1 MEKRALVILTCFVVI
16 LNSNTSAQFIQ
27 SIDKKTID
35 SLEVLLPGLE
45 GQEKIDLFNQL
56 GELYAWYNP
65 EKSELYSNEALESSI
80 KTDYQIGRGA
90 ALYNIGYR
98 KYFEG
103 DPAGAIDYFQRAI
116 DVIEPTAEYYT
127 LGKIYER
134 YSIVLFFDGNDK
146 EKWLN
151 YLPKVIELYR
161 AAGNKKAES
170 IFCLIASGGFFRIN
184 QPQKGLE
191 YINKYWDL
199 IEESGTPNLNLAI
212 SYAVAA
218 ACYIRLGDIA
228 KALEFN
234 KKSIDQFDESV
245 FEEMSLKS
253 QLEFIQG
260 TFYFIAQQ
268 TDSARKYYYL
278 SLEHS
283 KPNGNA
289 YNMMMAYYHLA
300 NLNFSISEIETSRK
314 YCDSALKVASFI
326 DSTGGFYFHDTL
338 KHCIAMSEDIFFPLS
353 KSHRRYYAWET
364 MNNCYKILWD
374 GYLKTNDLVQ
384 AVQIQESWMV
394 VRDTIHNYER
404 NKDIREINVSH
415 ETEKKEQELA
425 RLSKENVFKEERLKQ
440 SYWIVAGLVMLV
452 LLIVFL
458 AVVLIRQNKL
468 KNSQQTLL
476 FQQRL
481 LRTQMNPHFLFN
493 SLASIQNFI
502 VKEKPGLA
510 SDYLSRFS
518 KLVRQILKN
527 SVEEWIT
534 LEDEINSVENY
545 LELQKVRYRDL
556 FDYTIEIDEAID
568 PETILVPPM
577 LAQPFIENAIEHGLK
592 TKEVKGNIDV
602 RFIRKNQTLVLEIED
617 DGIGREKAQEI
628 QLKQNSDHKSMAT
641 SITQERIKVL
651 NRKLKHKIKFEIFDL
666 KDGEG
671 KATGTRVVFEIP
683 FNN

>member
-80 KTDYQIGRGA
+80 KTDYHIGRGA

-116 DVIEPTAEYYT
+116 DAIDSTSSFYM
-127 LGKIYER
+127 LGKIYEK
-134 YSIVLFFDGNDK
+134 YSIALFQDGSDK
-146 EKWLN
+146 EKGLE
-151 YLPKVIELYR
+151 YLLSCIQLYQ
-161 AAGNKKAES
+161 AAGDKKAES
-170 IFCLIASGGFFRIN
+170 TIYLIASGGFFRIN

-199 IEESGTPNLNLAI
+199 IKESGTPNLNLAI

-218 ACYIRLGDIA
+218 ACYIRLGDLK
-228 KALEFN
+228 KAIEFN

-314 YCDSALKVASFI
+314 YCDSAMKAASFI
-326 DSTGGFYFHDTL
+326 DSTGGFYFQDTL

-374 GYLKTNDLVQ
+374 GYLKTNDLIQ
-384 AVQIQESWMV
+384 AVQIQESWMA
-394 VRDTIHNYER
+394 VRDRIYTYKR
-404 NKDIREINVSH
+404 NKDILELNVSH
-415 ETEKKEQELA
+415 ETEKKEHELA
-425 RLSKENVFKEERLKQ
+425 RLSKDNEFKEERLKQ
-440 SYWIVAGLVMLV
+440 SYWIVASLVMLV
-452 LLIVFL
+452 ILIVFL

-468 KNSQQTLL
+468 RNHQHTLL
-476 FQQRL
+476 LQQRL

-502 VKEKPGLA
+502 IKEKPALA

-518 KLVRQILKN
+518 KLVRQILNN
-527 SVEEWIT
+527 SVEEWVP
-534 LEDEINSVENY
+534 LEDEIESIKNY
-545 LELQKVRYRDL
+545 LELQKVRHRDM
-556 FDYTIEIDEAID
+556 FDYSIDVDEAID
-568 PETILVPPM
+568 PETIQVPPM
-577 LAQPFIENAIEHGLK
+577 LAQPFIENSIEHGFKQKSGKGHLK
-592 TKEVKGNIDV
+592 IQFKKNGKLI
-602 RFIRKNQTLVLEIED
+602 RFELED
-617 DGIGREKAQEI
+617 DGIGREKAMKIVAEQNKDHRSMSSEI
-628 QLKQNSDHKSMAT
+628 TRQRL
-641 SITQERIKVL
+641 KVL
-651 NRKLKHKIKFEIFDL
+651 SKKTRQKINLSIIDL
-666 KDGEG
+666 KDE
-671 KATGTRVVFEIP
+671 KRNPVGTKVAFDIP
-683 FNN
+683 FRN